1 MLNNLLL
8 LCRSEVEKVR
18 EKQVSVDN
26 KGAVIFVVCVLFSL
40 LALARLFI
48 DILVS
53 VYSAFSVHTTEKSR
67 KFCLMSS
74 SWVSLLVS
82 CIIVLFILSI

>member
-1 MLNNLLL
+1 MLNSLLL
-8 LCRSEVEKVR
+8 ICRYEVEKVK
-18 EKQVSVDN
+18 EKQTSVDN
-26 KGAVIFVVCVLFSL
+26 KGVVIFVVCVFFSL

-53 VYSAFSVHTTEKSR
+53 VYTAFSVHTTEKSR

-74 SWVSLLVS
+74 SWLYLLVS
-82 CIIVLFILSI
+82 CIIVLFIISI